1 MGSWSRT
8 YFATWEIVSY
18 WEIRFWS
25 IQLCERSF
33 LDTCQYNCLIWWSNF
48 SSTQVNRLPM
58 YIILCPFFIAWTMLR
73 CLLKC
78 YNLLTYTLRDLKKKI
93 NVSCI
98 VYKHF
103 FNIHWSIHTSKQS
116 CCKHFFKDF
125 YKHSSCLSTTWVFL
139 AIKCAPA

>member
-48 SSTQVNRLPM
+48 SSTQVNRLCTLFYVPFLSHEQCLDV
-58 YIILCPFFIAWTMLR
+58 YLNAII
-73 CLLKC
+73 CLLIL
-78 YNLLTYTLRDLKKKI
+78 YAIWKKKI